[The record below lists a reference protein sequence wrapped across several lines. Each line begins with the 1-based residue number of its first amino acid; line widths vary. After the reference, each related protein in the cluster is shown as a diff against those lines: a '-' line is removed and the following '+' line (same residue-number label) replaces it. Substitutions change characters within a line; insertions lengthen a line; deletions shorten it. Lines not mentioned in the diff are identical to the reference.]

1 LTLIGPASAII
12 ALARAGAN
20 TRAWDSF
27 VSGGLTEL
35 TDDPKVLTLKGR
47 LLKDQARKTSGES
60 AARLYLQSAKAYA
73 DAAALE
79 PDSYP
84 LINAAT
90 MSLFAGQPHHMT
102 SLAQRVLTMLDTG
115 TGAGE
120 TPYWHEATRAEA
132 LLLLGRQAEAKAALD
147 AAILAAPMAW
157 EDRAATLRQFRQ
169 VLEFR
174 NERSMWLSDYA
185 PPTSVY
191 FKGMIGISPEDSRA
205 ADAACDAIDEMHA
218 GFGYGA
224 LAAGADILV
233 AEALIGRDAE
243 LHLVLPMPVT
253 AFRQRSV
260 EPYGAPW
267 VKRFDALLGEAASVG
282 IISPSETLTEA
293 AIDLA
298 AQVAKGTAIENARR
312 LEGSAAGIELNDIR
326 SHLFDAASDVFVPL
340 KRSAHI
346 SSADS
351 ESGRISA
358 TLVCDQNVGDLG
370 TWTPVADGFYAR
382 ELGSLADTQQMLL
395 AIQASTGNARAAL
408 KIVAHPGKNDG
419 GFGTIAPVLRMAQ
432 CAVPG
437 AIISDAASARAMLS
451 FARDLLIEPLGEL
464 SDAAGP
470 IEIYAISSKA

>member
-1 LTLIGPASAII
+1 MPDLSTILS
-12 ALARAGAN
+12 LARAGAT

-27 VSGGLTEL
+27 VATGLTEIR
-35 TDDPKVLTLKGR
+35 DDPEVLTLKGR
-47 LLKDQARKTSGES
+47 LLKDQARKSQGEA

-73 DAAALE
+73 EAAALR

-90 MSLFAGQPHHMT
+90 MSLFAGQPDHMT
-102 SLAQRVLTMLDTG
+102 LLAQRVLTMLETG

-120 TPYWHEATRAEA
+120 TPYWQEATRAEA
-132 LLLLGRQAEAKAALD
+132 LLLLGREAEAKAALD
-147 AAILAAPMAW
+147 AAILAAPIAW
-157 EDRAATLRQFRQ
+157 EDRAVTLRQFRQ

-174 NERSMWLSDYA
+174 NEPSEWLSGYA

-191 FKGMIGISPEDSRA
+191 FKGMIGISPEDRRA
-205 ADAACDAIDEMHA
+205 ADAARDAIDTTRA

-233 AEALIGRDAE
+233 AQALIEHSAE
-243 LHLVLPMPVT
+243 LHIILPMPIS
-253 AFRQRSV
+253 AFRRRSV
-260 EPYGAPW
+260 DPFGAAW
-267 VKRFDALLGEAASVG
+267 VSRFDMLLDQAASVS
-282 IISPSETLTEA
+282 IITPSEILSEA
-293 AIDLA
+293 SIDLA

-326 SHLFDAASDVFVPL
+326 SHSFDAASDVFVPL
-340 KRSAHI
+340 ERTANVA
-346 SSADS
+346 SADT
-351 ESGRISA
+351 ESGRISV
-358 TLVCDQNVGDLG
+358 TLVCDQNLDDPGA
-370 TWTPVADGFYAR
+370 WMPVADGFYACDVA
-382 ELGSLADTQQMLL
+382 SFADAHTMLR
-395 AIQASTGNARAAL
+395 AIQANTYDARSAL
-408 KIVAHPGKNDG
+408 KIVARTDRNDDS
-419 GFGTIAPVLRMAQ
+419 FDVIAPVLRMAQ

-451 FARDLLIEPLGEL
+451 FARDLSIEPLGEL